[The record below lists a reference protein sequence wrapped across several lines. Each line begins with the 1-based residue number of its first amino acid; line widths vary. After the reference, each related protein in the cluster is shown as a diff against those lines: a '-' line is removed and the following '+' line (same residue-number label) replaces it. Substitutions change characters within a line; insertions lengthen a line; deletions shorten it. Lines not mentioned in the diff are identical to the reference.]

1 METSDLERPRRRSW
15 ESVEPRQ
22 RTLGTDKRKVKGKGQ
37 VVCLLVSY
45 MPLACATFVSLKSVR
60 DCSCALQQASDLSS
74 SSTCTALRRS
84 KGIRM
89 A

>member
-1 METSDLERPRRRSW
+1 M
-15 ESVEPRQ
+15 
-22 RTLGTDKRKVKGKGQ
+22 RKVKEKGQ
-37 VVCLLVSY
+37 G
-45 MPLACATFVSLKSVR
+45 SLIASVLHAASLCDRLSVKASKNAR
-60 DCSCALQQASDLSS
+60 DCSCALQHLSDLSS